1 MHQGLLHNGP
11 PLPALTVGQR
21 NNNYGNLRS
30 NDPFVGKTGSNGYDI
45 YDTPENGLRALART
59 LHTYGTKRGVKSISD
74 LVDRYAPAGDNST
87 ASRANYKQLL
97 ANSLGVG
104 VDDEID
110 IAAQRLPLMRGII
123 QFENGRQL
131 ASDDMIEAAIA
142 AADGTDKVTQMAQMY
157 IGEDDPNRTIGGQII
172 SPAEEQRRLIEE
184 AVRAKRIRDERMR
197 ANAPTMNLS
206 AYPPGFTMASPP
218 PAQPAP
224 MAMPSEDDAN
234 QNIDGSQVNQ
244 DALLYT
250 IPQTVG
256 GLFRAGQNAR
266 PDGPPP
272 NPVLN
277 SQAYSPD
284 AVLNQVMG
292 NPNAPAPAGPTPLN
306 ARPAYQMM
314 PPPAKEVDANPQTNQ
329 RRNQSAM
336 SFDPGIDFNE
346 QLIRIGLA
354 GVGASGQGGLA
365 ALGAMG
371 DMYGALQDANR
382 SNALAAY
389 EASLKGNKDK
399 SGMSDD
405 DLAYLDR
412 IDGTLFT
419 MDEALGFLNRAK
431 SGEGGGLTGFLDGTI
446 GAGWDRMMGN
456 PEAMG
461 RRLLEQLRVDDA
473 LLRVA
478 QTKGAISN
486 HEMRLFLSPAPTK
499 FDDEQVWIDW
509 INQRRRAALRIKD
522 RLTNGR
528 KVDPSEAA
536 TKAQVDEYGQQG
548 GGNSAEIDALVQQY
562 S

>member
-1 MHQGLLHNGP
+1 MHQGVLHNGP

-21 NNNYGNLRS
+21 NNNFGNLRS
-30 NDPFVGKTGSNGYDI
+30 NDPFVGKIGSNGYDI

-59 LHTYGTKRGVKSISD
+59 LHTYGTKRGIKSISD

-142 AADGTDKVTQMAQMY
+142 AADGTDKVQQMAQMY
-157 IGEDDPNRTIGGQII
+157 IGEDDANMTIGGQII
-172 SPAEEQRRLIEE
+172 SPAEEQRRLVEE

-218 PAQPAP
+218 PQQA
-224 MAMPSEDDAN
+224 MAMPSETN
-234 QNIDGSQVNQ
+234 PNENIDGSQVGQ
-244 DALLYT
+244 DA
-250 IPQTVG
+250 I
-256 GLFRAGQNAR
+256 
-266 PDGPPP
+266 
-272 NPVLN
+272 
-277 SQAYSPD
+277 
-284 AVLNQVMG
+284 LNQVG
-292 NPNAPAPAGPTPLN
+292 QGLTSVFQDITGPNAQPQNAPVPAPALSVYPNQIGITP
-306 ARPAYQMM
+306 RPEAASTAPAFQMM

-371 DMYGALQDANR
+371 DMYGAIQDANR

-389 EASLKGNKDK
+389 QASLKGDKTK
-399 SGMSDD
+399 SGLSDD
-405 DLAYLDR
+405 DQAYLDR
-412 IDGTLFT
+412 IDNTLFT
-419 MDEALGFLNRAK
+419 MDEALGFLNRAQ

-522 RLTNGR
+522 RLSNGR

-548 GGNSAEIDALVQQY
+548 GGNTFEVDGVTIKKL
-562 S
+562 

>member
-1 MHQGLLHNGP
+1 MQQGVLHNGP

-21 NNNYGNLRS
+21 NNNFGNLRS
-30 NDPFVGKTGSNGYDI
+30 NDPFVGKIGSNGYDI

-172 SPAEEQRRLIEE
+172 SPAEEQRRLIAE
-184 AVRAKRIRDERMR
+184 AVEAKRIRDERMR
-197 ANAPTMNLS
+197 ANAPTMNIS

-218 PAQPAP
+218 AAQPAS
-224 MAMPSEDDAN
+224 MAMPVEDDATV
-234 QNIDGSQVNQ
+234 NIDGTLVGDDS
-244 DALLYT
+244 LLYT
-250 IPQTVG
+250 VPQAVG
-256 GLFRAGQNAR
+256 GILSAGQNAQ
-266 PDGPPP
+266 PQ
-272 NPVLN
+272 NAPV
-277 SQAYSPD
+277 
-284 AVLNQVMG
+284 
-292 NPNAPAPAGPTPLN
+292 PAPALSVYPNQIGITP
-306 ARPAYQMM
+306 RPQAASTAPAFTMM

-389 EASLKGNKDK
+389 EASLKGDKDK

-405 DLAYLDR
+405 DQAYLDR

-522 RLTNGR
+522 RLSNGR

-548 GGNSAEIDALVQQY
+548 GGNTFEVDGVTIKKL
-562 S
+562 